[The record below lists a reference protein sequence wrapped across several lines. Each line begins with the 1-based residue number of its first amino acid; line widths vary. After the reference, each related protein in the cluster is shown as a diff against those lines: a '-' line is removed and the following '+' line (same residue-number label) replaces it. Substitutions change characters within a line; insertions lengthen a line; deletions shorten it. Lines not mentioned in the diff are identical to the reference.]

1 MKLKEKIKY
10 SVEDLKESIPAVYLL
25 MKDNKAALS
34 VKILAFLI
42 VAYFISPI
50 DLIPD
55 FIPVLGYLDDVV
67 ILPLLLMLL
76 MRKIDK
82 EKFKE
87 YKQTAKNM
95 TVKQRWYYSL
105 PVIIVWTIIVGII
118 ILNVWRKKHD

>member
-105 PVIIVWTIIVGII
+105 PVIIVWTIVVGII